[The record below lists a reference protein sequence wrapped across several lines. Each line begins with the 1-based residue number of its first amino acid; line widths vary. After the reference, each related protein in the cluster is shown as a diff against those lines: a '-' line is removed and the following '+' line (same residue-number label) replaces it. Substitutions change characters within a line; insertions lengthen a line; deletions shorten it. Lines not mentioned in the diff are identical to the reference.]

1 MGVGWKFIIVHQMC
15 VLIDDQLIIDH
26 QLVYYKTGDNGT
38 NIHLQNELDGRQ
50 DMK

>member
-15 VLIDDQLIIDH
+15 VLIDDQLIID